1 MDEELWLDYYY
12 GDRDEDEADRDND
25 DELKEQDV
33 AEHEPKPEHEQ
44 DPEREPE
51 ADQKIKSPQPQQ
63 DAPERRRW
71 GYRDGRSRITDR
83 RARVTRRAT
92 PQKAPVI
99 YQLPTPSSRE
109 RRRTS
114 PADQIIML
122 ALLNIKQL
130 RDPNQKKRSIYFGRV
145 YELKDQDKLAP
156 STAQKYERETRSL
169 KSLMQQYSNEE
180 MFIHIAQL
188 AVNKSRSTYFRQK
201 AILERILT
209 EQETSGDRSGVG
221 LLRMLRH
228 MPDYHR
234 IRHIYGLKVEKSKE
248 TDKRRNAKIGLDAV
262 KEYMREVRS
271 KTHPMMQIVPLLLYQ
286 TGARVS
292 EIQQMRF
299 YAEPNG
305 DMTVR
310 IRSIKTGCARKAPS
324 TRAVTITDKQICALL
339 RSNNIGI
346 TIHTPFADIP
356 TQTIRNNLLAAR
368 RRLSRRG
375 IDVPSP
381 HYFRH
386 DYATRQRAAG
396 VSNEDL
402 RRQLGHTNQETTRQY
417 GGGNIRAPKN

>member
-1 MDEELWLDYYY
+1 MDEERWLDYYY
-12 GDRDEDEADRDND
+12 GDRSDRDEDEADRDND

-33 AEHEPKPEHEQ
+33 AEHERE
-44 DPEREPE
+44 PEREQEPE
-51 ADQKIKSPQPQQ
+51 TDQKIESPQPQQ

-83 RARVTRRAT
+83 RARVTRRAA

-130 RDPNQKKRSIYFGRV
+130 RDPDQKKKSIYFGRV
-145 YELKDQDKLAP
+145 YDLKDQDKLAP
-156 STAQKYERETRSL
+156 STAKKYERETRSL

-180 MFIHIAQL
+180 MFIYIAQL

-209 EQETSGDRSGVG
+209 DQEASGDRSGVG

-234 IRHIYGLKVEKSKE
+234 IRHIYGLEVKKSKE
-248 TDKRRNAKIGLDAV
+248 TDKRRNAKIGLEAV
-262 KEYMREVRS
+262 KDYMREVQS

-292 EIQQMRF
+292 EIQTMMI

-305 DMTVR
+305 EMTVK
-310 IRSIKTGCARKAPS
+310 IKSSKTGCARHAPS
-324 TRAVTITDKQICALL
+324 TRTIQIKDKQICALL

-346 TIHTPFADIP
+346 TNHSPFADIP
-356 TQTIRNNLLAAR
+356 TQTVRNNLLAAR

-386 DYATRQRAAG
+386 DYATRQRASG
-396 VSNEDL
+396 ISNEDL
-402 RRQLGHTNQETTRQY
+402 RKQLGHTNQETTRQY
-417 GGGNIRAPKN
+417 GGGNYHNKH

>member
-1 MDEELWLDYYY
+1 MDEERWLDYYY
-12 GDRDEDEADRDND
+12 GDKDEPDRDND
-25 DELKEQDV
+25 DELEEQN
-33 AEHEPKPEHEQ
+33 ES
-44 DPEREPE
+44 EREPE
-51 ADQKIKSPQPQQ
+51 REQEPETDQKIESPQPQQ
-63 DAPERRRW
+63 EAPERRR
-71 GYRDGRSRITDR
+71 YDRSRITDR

-92 PQKAPVI
+92 PQREPVI
-99 YQLPTPSSRE
+99 YQLPTPSRGIE
-109 RRRTS
+109 RRRTTS

-130 RDPNQKKRSIYFGRV
+130 RDPDQKKRSIYFGRV
-145 YELKDQDKLAP
+145 YELKDRDKIAP
-156 STAQKYERETRSL
+156 STAKKYERETRSL

-180 MFIHIAQL
+180 MFIYIAQL

-209 EQETSGDRSGVG
+209 DQEASGDRSGVG

-234 IRHIYGLKVEKSKE
+234 IRHIYGLEVEKSKE
-248 TDKRRNAKIGLDAV
+248 TDRRRNAKIGLEAV
-262 KEYMREVRS
+262 KDYMREVQS

-299 YAEPNG
+299 FAEPNG

-310 IRSIKTGCARKAPS
+310 IRSVKTGCARKAPS

-346 TIHTPFADIP
+346 TIHSPFADIP

-417 GGGNIRAPKN
+417 GGGNIRAAKN

>member
-33 AEHEPKPEHEQ
+33 AEHERE
-44 DPEREPE
+44 PEREQEPE
-51 ADQKIKSPQPQQ
+51 TDQKIESPQPQQ
-63 DAPERRRW
+63 EAPIFNERRRW

-83 RARVTRRAT
+83 RARVTRRST
-92 PQKAPVI
+92 PQKKPVI

-130 RDPNQKKRSIYFGRV
+130 RDPDQKKKSIYFGRV
-145 YELKDQDKLAP
+145 YDLKDQDKLAP
-156 STAQKYERETRSL
+156 STAKKYERETRSL

-180 MFIHIAQL
+180 MFIYIAQL

-209 EQETSGDRSGVG
+209 DQEASGDRSGVG

-234 IRHIYGLKVEKSKE
+234 IRHIYGLEVKKSKE
-248 TDKRRNAKIGLDAV
+248 TDKRRNAKIGLEAV
-262 KEYMREVRS
+262 KDYMREVQS
-271 KTHPMMQIVPLLLYQ
+271 KTHPMMQLVPLILHQ

-292 EIQQMRF
+292 EIQQMKF

-310 IRSIKTGCARKAPS
+310 IRSVKTGCARKAPP

-339 RSNNIGI
+339 RSNHIGI
-346 TIHTPFADIP
+346 SINEPFRDIP
-356 TQTIRNNLLAAR
+356 TQTVRNNLLAAR

-402 RRQLGHTNQETTRQY
+402 RKQLGHTNQETTRQY
-417 GGGNIRAPKN
+417 GGGNIRAAKN

>member
-1 MDEELWLDYYY
+1 MDEERWLDYYY
-12 GDRDEDEADRDND
+12 GDRSDRDEDEADRDNV

-33 AEHEPKPEHEQ
+33 AEHERE
-44 DPEREPE
+44 PEREQEPE
-51 ADQKIKSPQPQQ
+51 TDQKIESPQPQQ

-83 RARVTRRAT
+83 RTRVTRKAI

-99 YQLPTPSSRE
+99 YQLPTSSRE
-109 RRRTS
+109 RERHRTS

-130 RDPNQKKRSIYFGRV
+130 RDPDQRKKSIYFGRV
-145 YELKDQDKLAP
+145 YDLKDQDKLAP
-156 STAQKYERETRSL
+156 STAKKYERETRSL

-180 MFIHIAQL
+180 MFIYIAQL

-209 EQETSGDRSGVG
+209 DQEASGDRSGVG

-234 IRHIYGLKVEKSKE
+234 IRHIYGLEVKKSKE
-248 TDKRRNAKIGLDAV
+248 TDKRRNAKIGLEAV
-262 KEYMREVRS
+262 KDYMREVQS

-292 EIQQMRF
+292 EIQTMMI

-305 DMTVR
+305 EMTVK
-310 IRSIKTGCARKAPS
+310 IKSSKTGCARHAPS
-324 TRAVTITDKQICALL
+324 TRTIQIKDKQICALL

-346 TIHTPFADIP
+346 TNHSPFADIP
-356 TQTIRNNLLAAR
+356 TQTVRNNLLAAR

-386 DYATRQRAAG
+386 DYATRQRASG
-396 VSNEDL
+396 ISNEDL
-402 RRQLGHTNQETTRQY
+402 RKQLGHTNQETTRQY
-417 GGGNIRAPKN
+417 GGGNYHNKH

>member
-1 MDEELWLDYYY
+1 MDEERWLDYYY
-12 GDRDEDEADRDND
+12 GDRSDRDEDEADRDNV

-33 AEHEPKPEHEQ
+33 AEHERE
-44 DPEREPE
+44 PEREQEPE
-51 ADQKIKSPQPQQ
+51 TDQKIESPQPQQ

-83 RARVTRRAT
+83 RTRVTRKAI

-99 YQLPTPSSRE
+99 YQLPTSSRERE

-130 RDPNQKKRSIYFGRV
+130 RDPDQKKKSIYFGRV
-145 YELKDQDKLAP
+145 YDLKDQDKLAP
-156 STAQKYERETRSL
+156 STAKKYERETRSL

-180 MFIHIAQL
+180 MFIYIAQL

-209 EQETSGDRSGVG
+209 DQEASGERSGVG

-234 IRHIYGLKVEKSKE
+234 IRHIYGLEVKKSKE
-248 TDKRRNAKIGLDAV
+248 TDKRRNAKIGLEAV
-262 KEYMREVRS
+262 KDYMREVQS

-292 EIQQMRF
+292 EIQTMMI

-305 DMTVR
+305 EMTVK
-310 IRSIKTGCARKAPS
+310 IKSSKTGCARHAPS
-324 TRAVTITDKQICALL
+324 TRTIQIKDKQICALL

-346 TIHTPFADIP
+346 TNHSPFADIP
-356 TQTIRNNLLAAR
+356 TQTVRNNLLAAR

-386 DYATRQRAAG
+386 DYATRQRASG
-396 VSNEDL
+396 ISNEDL
-402 RRQLGHTNQETTRQY
+402 RKQLGHTNQETTRQY
-417 GGGNIRAPKN
+417 GGGNYHNKH

>member
-12 GDRDEDEADRDND
+12 DDRDEDEPDRDN

-63 DAPERRRW
+63 DTPERRRW

-130 RDPNQKKRSIYFGRV
+130 RDPDQKKRSIYFGRV

-271 KTHPMMQIVPLLLYQ
+271 KTHPMMQLVPLILYH

-292 EIQQMRF
+292 EVQQMKI

-305 DMTVR
+305 EMTVR
-310 IRSIKTGCARKAPS
+310 IRSVKTGCARKAPA
-324 TRAVTITDKQICALL
+324 TRTVTITDKQICALL

-417 GGGNIRAPKN
+417 GGGNIRVAKN